1 VMGGVIPGKYGGDQ
15 RYLLE
20 MFPKFEEE
28 IGIMYPGL
36 KNPVWRRRH
45 LVFEPSFGVI
55 QKPGLVGMYRP
66 HWRAPNVDGLYF
78 ASETFRSRGIGTDRA
93 ARAAVT
99 VVEDYLGR
107 RMATFGDGWR
117 Y

>member
-1 VMGGVIPGKYGGDQ
+1 MGGIFPGEKGRDRAWLRQ
-15 RYLLE
+15 QMEQFEADVTE
-20 MFPKFEEE
+20 MW
-28 IGIMYPGL
+28 PGFA
-36 KNPVWRRRH
+36 KSVWRRRH

-66 HWRAPNVDGLYF
+66 HWRPPGTEGLWF
-78 ASETFRSRGIGTDRA
+78 AGETFRSRGIGTDRA

-99 VVEDYLGR
+99 VVEEYLGR
-107 RMATFGDGWR
+107 RLSTFGDGWR